1 MASVYAVTSGKGGS
15 GKTAVAC
22 GLAAAFAEQGKRTV
36 LVELD
41 SGHRCCDYLF
51 QLDEAVA
58 FDLSDV
64 QSGHCTLLT
73 AVYSTGLEGLD
84 LLAAPYRPEVL
95 FSPEMLQGVCNE
107 LSLYYDCVVLDAPGH
122 FWVVRALPRSVDMA
136 LLVCTPDPVCVRA
149 CHQLSVLLE
158 NLGMQDMKLVI
169 NSVPVSEKARRRMQ
183 VEDLDQVM
191 DQVALPLGAVLPRCP
206 EMEEFAGAG
215 IPLPAKSTARRVFS
229 ALANRLQG
237 KPVPL
242 LLR

>member
-15 GKTAVAC
+15 GKTVVAC

-51 QLDEAVA
+51 QLDEAIA

-64 QSGHCTLLT
+64 QSGHCSLLA

-84 LLAAPYRPEVL
+84 LVAAPHRPEVL
-95 FSPEMLQGVCNE
+95 FSSEMLQRVCNE

-122 FWVVRALPRSVDMA
+122 FLVVRYLPRSVDMV

-149 CHQLSVLLE
+149 CHRLSVSLE
-158 NLGMQDMKLVI
+158 ELGMRDMKLVI

-215 IPLPAKSTARRVFS
+215 IPLPAKSMARRVFS

-237 KPVPL
+237 RPVPL

>member
-107 LSLYYDCVVLDAPGH
+107 LSLYYDCVVLDAPAI
-122 FWVVRALPRSVDMA
+122 FWWSGLFPAAWIWRCWCA
-136 LLVCTPDPVCVRA
+136 
-149 CHQLSVLLE
+149 
-158 NLGMQDMKLVI
+158 
-169 NSVPVSEKARRRMQ
+169 
-183 VEDLDQVM
+183 
-191 DQVALPLGAVLPRCP
+191 PLILCA
-206 EMEEFAGAG
+206 FA
-215 IPLPAKSTARRVFS
+215 PAISCRFCWKTWECRI
-229 ALANRLQG
+229 
-237 KPVPL
+237 
-242 LLR
+242 